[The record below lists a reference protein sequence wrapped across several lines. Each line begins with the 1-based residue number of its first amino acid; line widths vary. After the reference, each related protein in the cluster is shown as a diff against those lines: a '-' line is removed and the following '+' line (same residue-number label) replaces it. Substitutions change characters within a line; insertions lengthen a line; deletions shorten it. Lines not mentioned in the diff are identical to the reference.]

1 MPTSNYNTK
10 LRKIG
15 NGRGVLLSKT
25 ICQLAGMELGGEF
38 QVILDDDRITL
49 IPSKDEGG
57 M

>member
-1 MPTSNYNTK
+1 MSRSNYNTK

-25 ICQLAGMELGGEF
+25 ICQLAGMKLGGEF

-49 IPSKDEGG
+49 IPSKEEGG
-57 M
+57 I